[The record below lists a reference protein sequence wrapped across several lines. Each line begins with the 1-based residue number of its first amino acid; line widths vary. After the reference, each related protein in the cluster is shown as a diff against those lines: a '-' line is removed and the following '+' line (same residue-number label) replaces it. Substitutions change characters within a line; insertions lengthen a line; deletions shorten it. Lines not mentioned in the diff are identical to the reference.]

1 MASWERWEGE
11 GRGVV
16 MRWQGGKGARVVRW
30 ERWENGEVARWE
42 VPGFIQ
48 EWGTQSES

>member
-1 MASWERWEGE
+1 MGVCVGGGAGGEEVARWERCEGSK
-11 GRGVV
+11 V
-16 MRWQGGKGARVVRW
+16 ARW

-48 EWGTQSES
+48 EWGDTG